1 MPRGPSQAAAAPAD
15 AEVVVGS
22 SSVKPPARD
31 PHLDWLWTMA
41 SPSSRVPFSFKT
53 RRFDPAASGCGAP
66 FWIDVG
72 AHRQALTG
80 TGSTFAFEPQVGFF
94 NGLVE
99 THKGQCVFPINAA
112 AGPSGPSSFQ
122 VSQNGHSSSL
132 LATDEVANTEL
143 TGEQNGEKWEWGGE
157 LKTISVLD
165 VMVVSLTD
173 AS

>member
-1 MPRGPSQAAAAPAD
+1 
-15 AEVVVGS
+15 
-22 SSVKPPARD
+22 
-31 PHLDWLWTMA
+31 MA
-41 SPSSRVPFSFKT
+41 SLSSRVPFSFKT

-80 TGSTFAFEPQVGFF
+80 TGTTFAFEPQQGFF

-143 TGEQNGEKWEWGGE
+143 TGEQNGEKWAWGGE